1 VYFKFKLKEKPF
13 LKVKSVCC
21 KATWFLFE
29 KKNYIFGSS
38 VNNDETFAK
47 IESPGFALVVQH
59 LAIKM
64 QAFFGGKTNGK

>member
-1 VYFKFKLKEKPF
+1 M
-13 LKVKSVCC
+13 
-21 KATWFLFE
+21 WFLFE
-29 KKNYIFGSS
+29 KKNYFFGSS

-64 QAFFGGKTNGK
+64 QAFFGGKTKGK